1 MRTSP
6 QNKQVLPKFFRRNI
20 VSLQN
25 RQAAPVCSRTQS
37 HLYRIGKLQHF
48 ILARRAFASL
58 YDILLHARSLPVLP
72 ASGSALQP
80 AGQLYFLLK
89 RSAGTVTD
97 IFSESRHRIREF
109 TSTPPYGI
117 PFRQPISTANHR
129 LSPVARSVTR
139 RNSHRISPQKAA
151 DPSAHSERSDDRTDY
166 DDSRNSA

>member
-25 RQAAPVCSRTQS
+25 RQAAPVYSRTQS

-58 YDILLHARSLPVLP
+58 YDMLLHARSLPVLP
-72 ASGSALQP
+72 TSGSALQP

-89 RSAGTVTD
+89 RSAGTMTD
-97 IFSESRHRIREF
+97 IFPKADTEYGSSQAPAVRNTVPPTYSHSESPPISRCAIRH
-109 TSTPPYGI
+109 PPESAPNFPIKGCRSDC
-117 PFRQPISTANHR
+117 PFR
-129 LSPVARSVTR
+129 
-139 RNSHRISPQKAA
+139 K
-151 DPSAHSERSDDRTDY
+151 E
-166 DDSRNSA
+166 